1 MPLAFA
7 LKVEATRSHNRILG
21 RMTGNDDGEVVTMV
35 GVESAKRSSLISLQ
49 NSKPSALFK
58 QIDKDGS
65 GTLDKNE
72 LQRGLECL
80 GVMEYEISLLFREL
94 DKNNDNKVLCAAHC
108 GSFNWSCEKLNR
120 LPESILFRQVTEDEF
135 VSNFEEYT
143 TRRTQRDEAMM
154 RITSNH
160 LAPLL
165 SHL

>member
-1 MPLAFA
+1 MAFA
-7 LKVEATRSHNRILG
+7 LKVEATRSRNRILG

-94 DKNNDNKVLCAAHC
+94 DKKKQTC
-108 GSFNWSCEKLNR
+108 
-120 LPESILFRQVTEDEF
+120 
-135 VSNFEEYT
+135 
-143 TRRTQRDEAMM
+143 RRRADTQK
-154 RITSNH
+154 INV
-160 LAPLL
+160 
-165 SHL
+165 